1 MRFGEL
7 QHVFQNTRVRI
18 LAAILLATTL
28 AMVLAGFSA
37 YVMEREQTV
46 AAIDADLTRTA
57 EATAFVVAGSGDS
70 STAPTTTAEAVALV
84 LKRSSFGAD
93 EGAVGLLPGAEP
105 IAPSSPTGF
114 RLDGDDRLIATFSSE
129 ATGATVLGTATTHGA
144 TVRDI
149 RYAVIPVTVVGDP
162 AVGHIVVATDLTAA
176 LDAVGEVFRVYV
188 IVAVISL
195 LLIGLVGWRLAGR
208 LLHPIRLL
216 RDTAAR
222 ITESDLD
229 ERIPVI
235 GKDDVSQ
242 LTSTVNDM
250 LDRLDDAFTSQRQLL
265 DDVGHEL
272 KTPITIVRGHLEL
285 LDPADPVE
293 VAATRELAL
302 DELDRM
308 STLVGDIAELS
319 AAGAGATL
327 QRVPTDVADL
337 TMAVLDKAAAI
348 SPVHRWELGERAE
361 LIVGVD
367 PARMAQAWLQLADNA
382 AKYSP
387 VGSTITISSRF
398 EDGSSG
404 GSSDGSSDGGP
415 DGDPGGGSDA
425 GTDDSTDELG
435 GSGVPVIGPDPQLV
449 LSVSDQGPGVP
460 EDLRER
466 IFDRFTRAQ
475 EGRGVRGS
483 GLGLAIVQAIAE
495 AHGGWAQMDEGDGN
509 VGNGSVFSIRLPLEV
524 DPTDDEDFDTPD
536 DEQDPA
542 IEPQDPTSGPPLPGG
557 TIDAMPQHARDEA
570 PTPTGPAHAVP
581 AAPVPVAHASG
592 PAAPAPSAPS
602 SSAAPASPPA
612 LAGPP
617 PHTAPPAHTSPPAR
631 TDPPPYRAPVPRPY
645 SAGPFNDDDFP
656 PLVDTGRPWS
666 AGPTI
671 PVTQTAPKRSAA
683 EPPVPDQRSSGVQ
696 SANPPAPDDL
706 NPGRVDADRP
716 DQARPDQARPD
727 PARPDPE
734 RTDPDRTD
742 PGGTP

>member
-144 TVRDI
+144 TVREI

-162 AVGHIVVATDLTAA
+162 AVGHVVVATDLTAA

-229 ERIPVI
+229 ERIPVV

-404 GSSDGSSDGGP
+404 GSSDGSDGGP

-570 PTPTGPAHAVP
+570 PTPTGPAHA
-581 AAPVPVAHASG
+581 A
-592 PAAPAPSAPS
+592 
-602 SSAAPASPPA
+602 
-612 LAGPP
+612 
-617 PHTAPPAHTSPPAR
+617 PAR

-683 EPPVPDQRSSGVQ
+683 EPPVPDQRTSGVQ
-696 SANPPAPDDL
+696 SANPPAPDDP
-706 NPGRVDADRP
+706 NPGRVDADRV
-716 DQARPDQARPD
+716 DADRVDADRPDQARPD